1 MNLPDQTTLLT
12 VETAQQMRQA
22 AKAMRDLAFG
32 LEQYASEPSFSAIN
46 KIGRDLNRMGWNSLY
61 TSLLLGDLADLMQEE
76 THGEQEKADDVF
88 QNLDALFTAVN
99 YFSRSLTRITAMKI
113 DKRTSETARVHLL
126 DLQNR
131 LKEVARECKSI

>member
-46 KIGRDLNRMGWNSLY
+46 KIGRDLNRMGWNALY

-76 THGEQEKADDVF
+76 THGEQAKADDFF

-99 YFSRSLTRITAMKI
+99 YFSRSLTRIKAMKNKQ
-113 DKRTSETARVHLL
+113 DTGETAKVHLL